1 MKKTLITLAVAA
13 SAVVSGAAMAAA
25 GWKQSGLGGTVELS
39 GKLTPADH
47 VTPWEVKTGDPKTG
61 LDAFIKKGA
70 RYVEIE
76 VKGESIPVLGIRTH
90 DKGPFQGTAGI
101 SPQIDFRGA
110 LGAFETGS
118 WAPLTMDV
126 KSGDQ
131 KIGKVVVNL
140 RAAAVY
146 SYTDDLGAKQQ
157 RPMFASASGN
167 GFYGGLPSS
176 ADKAFS
182 DPLAFA
188 QYHFPE
194 ASANYNNQGIEKV
207 ESEKA
212 WNTFGYTRAKFS
224 AFYASA
230 IPHGQVFRIT
240 LDNPVSDSEKIQW
253 KASLPV
259 VVSYM

>member
-1 MKKTLITLAVAA
+1 MKKTLIALAVTA
-13 SAVVSGAAMAAA
+13 SAVVSGAAMAA
-25 GWKQSGLGGTVELS
+25 GWVQNGLGGTVEFS
-39 GKLTPADH
+39 GELTPADH

-61 LDAFIKKGA
+61 LDALIKKGA
-70 RYVEIE
+70 KYVEIE

-90 DKGPFQGTAGI
+90 DKEPFQGTAGI
-101 SPQIDFRGA
+101 SPQIDFGGA
-110 LGAFETGS
+110 LGEFETGS

-140 RAAAVY
+140 RAAAMF
-146 SYTDDLGAKQQ
+146 SYADDLGVKQQ

-167 GFYGGLPSS
+167 GFYGGLPLA

-188 QYHFPE
+188 QNHFPE
-194 ASANYNNQGIEKV
+194 ASANYNNQGTEKV
-207 ESEKA
+207 ESEKT

-230 IPHGQVFRIT
+230 IPQGQVFRIT
-240 LDNPVSDSEKIQW
+240 LDKPVSDSEKIQW